1 MISDCTA
8 ALLVHLHLRHDL
20 PSRAVSLALKFY
32 NQDNEDFAMSL
43 WKDNLLDY
51 SAQVSLEGQA
61 IWEIERGLKL
71 GSKLEVCTASSFNH
85 HRMASFAVGVTSMRQ
100 FAVVT

>member
-1 MISDCTA
+1 MISDCTV
-8 ALLVHLHLRHDL
+8 LLVHLHLYTERS
-20 PSRAVSLALKFY
+20 PSHAVSLALKFN
-32 NQDNEDFAMSL
+32 NQDNEDFAISL
-43 WKDNLLDY
+43 WKNNLLDY
-51 SAQVSLEGQA
+51 SAQISLEGQA